1 MFTRIYYHIYSFKD
15 HKYVVGATEKGLS
28 FVGSRDQGLEEIR
41 QFYSGAKL
49 VDAEQMVNK
58 YANQIGE
65 YLEGERQ
72 EFTLKLDVSGTKFQE
87 SVWKQL
93 KKIPYG
99 KTNSYTEIAQ
109 AIGNPKAVRAVG
121 SAIGKNPVLIV
132 VPCHRVITK
141 DQQLGNYRGGLAMKR
156 ELLTLEGA
164 IDQ

>member
-1 MFTRIYYHIYSFKD
+1 MNTLYYGNFSFGKD
-15 HKYVVGATEKGLS
+15 KYTLAGSSKGLS
-28 FVGSRDQGLEEIR
+28 FVGNNVSQLDVFFPNTQFIKDNELLES
-41 QFYSGAKL
+41 YWS
-49 VDAEQMVNK
+49 
-58 YANQIGE
+58 QIHE
-65 YLEGERQ
+65 YLLGERQ

-87 SVWKQL
+87 SVWEQL